1 MSHYL
6 KSGRGAILN
15 YIVFTSFSLLML
27 GAVSSCKHK
36 NKVQETP
43 ALAALPD
50 EFKQFYDKFNTDT
63 TFQMQHIQFPLLG
76 LPSDVDSA
84 TVVNQDYYYTADTW
98 VKHKPIDF
106 SKNEFKQEFQIMSDR
121 MIVERVY
128 KQDNTYMVER
138 RFAKISDN
146 QWYLIYYVAP
156 NRFVKKP
163 Q

>member
-1 MSHYL
+1 MLHYF
-6 KSGRGAILN
+6 KFKKGTILN
-15 YIVFTSFSLLML
+15 SIFLSSFVILML
-27 GAVSSCKHK
+27 GTIFSCKPK

-106 SKNEFKQEFQIMSDR
+106 SKNEFKQEFQIMTDR

-156 NRFVKKP
+156 NRFVKKT